1 MVKPITID
9 NARLKELFLNAASKL
24 KLDPVKPQYYM
35 CNALICAA
43 EKMGINVNT
52 HAIYSV
58 IHSSGFTRE
67 NYYDFIEDNYPDLE
81 EFINDYPR
89 SLSWMYMA
97 AAVSKGKL
105 SQIIDSKKEFLRS
118 LADKL

>member
-9 NARLKELFLNAASKL
+9 NARLKELFLNAASEL

-35 CNALICAA
+35 CNALTNAGL
-43 EKMGINVNT
+43 KMGINTNT
-52 HAIYSV
+52 QAIYSV
-58 IHSSGFTRE
+58 ILEAGFDRD

-81 EFINDYPR
+81 QFKSTIPA
-89 SLSWMYMA
+89 SSSWMLMTEA
-97 AAVSKGKL
+97 KSKGTL
-105 SQIIDSKKEFLRS
+105 NRILDSKREFLRS